1 MALTAAI
8 CTQCGAQI
16 QVDESKD
23 AGICPSCGTAF
34 ITEKVIHQFV
44 TQNNFAGATINV
56 QGGVDIEN
64 LYTLAR
70 RAVDSSNTDDVLK
83 YYGQIRERN
92 PNDWEATFFYAWFVN
107 SENFDAD
114 FKITQDLILQLEPEK
129 QVEALHKIFDF
140 FKKINFSLDYDYG
153 KSSPFPL
160 KNKQLY
166 YDFVMKFFDE
176 KNPDIIYIAGFLTN
190 YMEYWGNKGSQRFYH
205 EILSREDNVYVP
217 FLKPF
222 HRLLHVGPAASE
234 NEKEI
239 SLNIMSTEGSISTL
253 NKLLDSEEDKKN
265 NFLDYYEFMMECAE
279 NLKPKNIKYLESK
292 IKELDPTYTF
302 SEKTAPIVK
311 EKYSYN
317 RKKIISIITSII
329 FAVLSFFGGKYL
341 YRIDSEDEI
350 VKTILIALCIANVLS
365 LIFSFKYSYRN
376 KATLKTWRVIIKTLI
391 ILALA
396 FILFCVIFEHFC
408 LKQ

>member
-16 QVDESKD
+16 QVDESKE
-23 AGICPSCGTAF
+23 AGICPNCGTAF

-56 QGGVDIEN
+56 QGGVDTEN

-92 PNDWEATFFYAWFVN
+92 PNDWEATFFYAWFAN

-114 FKITQDLILQLEPEK
+114 FKITQDLILKLEPEK

-140 FKKINFSLDYDYG
+140 FKNNYFTLDFGYG
-153 KSSPFPL
+153 KKSPYPL

-190 YMEYWGNKGSQRFYH
+190 YMEYWGNNGSQRFYH
-205 EILSREDNVYVP
+205 EILSREDKVYVP

-222 HRLLHVGPAASE
+222 HTLLHVGPAASQ
-234 NEKEI
+234 NAKEI

-265 NFLDYYEFMMECAE
+265 NFLDYYKWLIEDCADYLKPA
-279 NLKPKNIKYLESK
+279 NLKYVENK
-292 IKELDPTYTF
+292 IKELDSSYFVSEESRKAFKRNLGVARAKQCHNNIKIVTNFLFLLMSIAGIICFYFTGHPFRGTLALIFLLILNLFMLT
-302 SEKTAPIVK
+302 SEKTSTRIVLK
-311 EKYSYN
+311 V
-317 RKKIISIITSII
+317 II
-329 FAVLSFFGGKYL
+329 FHILLAIIAYL
-341 YRIDSEDEI
+341 VSNEFYMY
-350 VKTILIALCIANVLS
+350 L
-365 LIFSFKYSYRN
+365 
-376 KATLKTWRVIIKTLI
+376 
-391 ILALA
+391 
-396 FILFCVIFEHFC
+396 
-408 LKQ
+408 

>member
-92 PNDWEATFFYAWFVN
+92 PNDWEATFFYAWFAN

-129 QVEALHKIFDF
+129 
-140 FKKINFSLDYDYG
+140 
-153 KSSPFPL
+153 
-160 KNKQLY
+160 
-166 YDFVMKFFDE
+166 
-176 KNPDIIYIAGFLTN
+176 
-190 YMEYWGNKGSQRFYH
+190 
-205 EILSREDNVYVP
+205 
-217 FLKPF
+217 
-222 HRLLHVGPAASE
+222 
-234 NEKEI
+234 
-239 SLNIMSTEGSISTL
+239 
-253 NKLLDSEEDKKN
+253 
-265 NFLDYYEFMMECAE
+265 
-279 NLKPKNIKYLESK
+279 
-292 IKELDPTYTF
+292 
-302 SEKTAPIVK
+302 
-311 EKYSYN
+311 
-317 RKKIISIITSII
+317 
-329 FAVLSFFGGKYL
+329 
-341 YRIDSEDEI
+341 
-350 VKTILIALCIANVLS
+350 
-365 LIFSFKYSYRN
+365 
-376 KATLKTWRVIIKTLI
+376 
-391 ILALA
+391 
-396 FILFCVIFEHFC
+396 
-408 LKQ
+408 